1 MTRLK
6 LTKLSNPFI
15 LNLTCWTFLQASIA
29 EQMLGPVPW
38 WENAAAAWR
47 RLCFQYS
54 LWSSSVYFLLQRNL
68 SFVTFKS
75 LPCTCSNQYHCIL
88 YLSSNSPL
96 VLSSL
101 LSPLC
106 CFWTRSS

>member
-38 WENAAAAWR
+38 WENAAAA
-47 RLCFQYS
+47 
-54 LWSSSVYFLLQRNL
+54 
-68 SFVTFKS
+68 
-75 LPCTCSNQYHCIL
+75 
-88 YLSSNSPL
+88 
-96 VLSSL
+96 
-101 LSPLC
+101 
-106 CFWTRSS
+106 